1 MECSYK
7 ISPLPIPHCLRT
19 MPSLYAEI
27 EINATAAAVWDALV
41 RKEDWR
47 YWNTFL
53 YDCDPRSNF
62 MLGREVFLAMQR
74 IEGDADTE
82 FQPVVTTLRP
92 GHCLRWVSKI
102 PGLKTEHSFEM
113 QEVTPGRTRYL
124 HRDIFVG
131 PLSGIF
137 LPFIREDER
146 DGLRRMAYQLKRY
159 VESGGKPQRD
169 PYGNPYGRN
178 YRAPYG
184 DRGYGRGYDDLG
196 YGNQE
201 GRGYQDRG
209 YDDRGYGHGGYDD
222 QRYGNQ
228 GGRGGDPDQGYPE
241 RGYSDQD
248 SGRDYPQ
255 RGYDDRQYRDQ
266 GYDNQGDR
274 GQGYD
279 DRGYRGRGYDERR
292 SDRNYPDRDY
302 RDDQDY
308 RDDGW

>member
-1 MECSYK
+1 
-7 ISPLPIPHCLRT
+7 

-27 EINATAAAVWDALV
+27 EINAPAIHVWDALV

-92 GHCLRWVSKI
+92 GNCLRWVSKI

-113 QEVTPGRTRYL
+113 QEITPGRTRYL
-124 HRDIFVG
+124 HRDIFMG
-131 PLSGIF
+131 PLSGVF

-146 DGLRRMAYQLKRY
+146 DGLRRMASQLKRY

-169 PYGNPYGRN
+169 PYGDPYGRD
-178 YRAPYG
+178 YRDP
-184 DRGYGRGYDDLG
+184 YGRGYDDRRYDERG
-196 YGNQE
+196 YQDQGY
-201 GRGYQDRG
+201 GRGYQDQGYGRG
-209 YDDRGYGHGGYDD
+209 YQDQGYGRGY
-222 QRYGNQ
+222 Q
-228 GGRGGDPDQGYPE
+228 DPGYPE
-241 RGYSDQD
+241 RGYSEQD

-255 RGYDDRQYRDQ
+255 RGYDDRRYRE
-266 GYDNQGDR
+266 
-274 GQGYD
+274 QGYD
-279 DRGYRGRGYDERR
+279 DRGYGERGR
-292 SDRNYPDRDY
+292 DRNYPDRNYRDDRDY
-302 RDDQDY
+302 RDD
-308 RDDGW
+308 RW

>member
-1 MECSYK
+1 
-7 ISPLPIPHCLRT
+7 

-27 EINATAAAVWDALV
+27 EINATAAEVWDALV

-92 GHCLRWVSKI
+92 GNCLRWVSKI

-113 QEVTPGRTRYL
+113 QEITPGRTRYL
-124 HRDIFVG
+124 HRDIFMG
-131 PLSGIF
+131 PLANVF

-169 PYGNPYGRN
+169 PYGNPYSNPYDRSYQN
-178 YRAPYG
+178 PYG
-184 DRGYGRGYDDLG
+184 GQGYDNRGYGGQGGRGYPERSYDDRGYGRDYQGQGY
-196 YGNQE
+196 E
-201 GRGYQDRG
+201 RG
-209 YDDRGYGHGGYDD
+209 YDDRGYGG
-222 QRYGNQ
+222 Q
-228 GGRGGDPDQGYPE
+228 GGRGYPDQGQGYPEQGSGRNYPE
-241 RGYSDQD
+241 RGY
-248 SGRDYPQ
+248 
-255 RGYDDRQYRDQ
+255 DDRRYRD
-266 GYDNQGDR
+266 
-274 GQGYD
+274 QGYD
-279 DRGYRGRGYDERR
+279 DRGYDERGR
-292 SDRNYPDRDY
+292 DRNYPERDY
-302 RDDQDY
+302 RDEQDY

>member
-1 MECSYK
+1 MER
-7 ISPLPIPHCLRT
+7 LPIIFIALLT

-27 EINATAAAVWDALV
+27 EINATAAEVWDALV

-92 GHCLRWVSKI
+92 GNCLRWVSKI

-113 QEVTPGRTRYL
+113 QEITPGRTRYL
-124 HRDIFVG
+124 HRDIFMG
-131 PLSGIF
+131 PLSGVF

-169 PYGNPYGRN
+169 PYGSPY
-178 YRAPYG
+178 
-184 DRGYGRGYDDLG
+184 DRGYRDPYGSRGYDDRDYGNRG
-196 YGNQE
+196 YGDL
-201 GRGYQDRG
+201 GYQDRG
-209 YDDRGYGHGGYDD
+209 YQDQGYGQGYQDQGYQDQGYGRGYQDQGYG
-222 QRYGNQ
+222 QNY
-228 GGRGGDPDQGYPE
+228 PDSGYPE
-241 RGYSDQD
+241 RGY
-248 SGRDYPQ
+248 
-255 RGYDDRQYRDQ
+255 DDRRYREQ
-266 GYDNQGDR
+266 GYDNQGYRDR
-274 GQGYD
+274 GDRGYD
-279 DRGYRGRGYDERR
+279 DRRYGERGRDRNYPERR
-292 SDRNYPDRDY
+292 YPDRDY

-308 RDDGW
+308 RNDRW

>member
-1 MECSYK
+1 
-7 ISPLPIPHCLRT
+7 

-27 EINATAAAVWDALV
+27 EIDAPAMNVWDALV

-92 GHCLRWVSKI
+92 GNCLRWVSKI

-113 QEVTPGRTRYL
+113 QEITPGRTRYL
-124 HRDIFVG
+124 HRDIFMG
-131 PLSGIF
+131 PLSGVF
-137 LPFIREDER
+137 LPFIRDDER
-146 DGLRRMAYQLKRY
+146 DGLRRMAFQLKRY

-178 YRAPYG
+178 YQQPYG
-184 DRGYGRGYDDLG
+184 GRGYDDWG
-196 YGNQE
+196 YDNQGGRGYQ

-209 YDDRGYGHGGYDD
+209 YQDRGYQDQGYGRGYDD
-222 QRYGNQ
+222 RRY
-228 GGRGGDPDQGYPE
+228 DDQG
-241 RGYSDQD
+241 

-255 RGYDDRQYRDQ
+255 RGYEDRRYRD
-266 GYDNQGDR
+266 
-274 GQGYD
+274 QGYD
-279 DRGYRGRGYDERR
+279 DRGYGERGRNYDPNYPDRR
-292 SDRNYPDRDY
+292 SPDRDY
-302 RDDQDY
+302 RDDRDNRDY
-308 RDDGW
+308 RDDRW

>member
-1 MECSYK
+1 
-7 ISPLPIPHCLRT
+7 

-27 EINATAAAVWDALV
+27 EINATAAQVWDALV

-92 GHCLRWVSKI
+92 GSCLRWVSKI

-113 QEVTPGRTRYL
+113 QEITPGRTRYL
-124 HRDIFVG
+124 HRDIFMG
-131 PLSGIF
+131 PLSGVF

-169 PYGNPYGRN
+169 PYGSPY
-178 YRAPYG
+178 
-184 DRGYGRGYDDLG
+184 DRGYRDPYGSRGYD
-196 YGNQE
+196 N
-201 GRGYQDRG
+201 RG
-209 YDDRGYGHGGYDD
+209 YDDRGYG
-222 QRYGNQ
+222 NQ
-228 GGRGGDPDQGYPE
+228 GYGDRGYQDRGYQDQGYGRDYQDQSYQDRGYPE
-241 RGYSDQD
+241 RGY
-248 SGRDYPQ
+248 
-255 RGYDDRQYRDQ
+255 DDRRYREQ
-266 GYDNQGDR
+266 GYDNQGYRD
-274 GQGYD
+274 QGYQD
-279 DRGYRGRGYDERR
+279 QGYNDRGYGERGR
-292 SDRNYPDRDY
+292 DRNYPDRRYPDRDY

-308 RDDGW
+308 RDDRW

>member
-1 MECSYK
+1 
-7 ISPLPIPHCLRT
+7 PFPFT

-27 EINATAAAVWDALV
+27 EINAAAAQVWDALV

-92 GHCLRWVSKI
+92 GSCLRWVSKI

-113 QEVTPGRTRYL
+113 QEITPGRTRYL
-124 HRDIFVG
+124 HRDIFMG
-131 PLSGIF
+131 PLSGVF

-169 PYGNPYGRN
+169 PYGSPYDRSYRDPYGSRGYDN
-178 YRAPYG
+178 RGYPERGYQ
-184 DRGYGRGYDDLG
+184 DQGYGRGH
-196 YGNQE
+196 
-201 GRGYQDRG
+201 QDRG
-209 YDDRGYGHGGYDD
+209 Y
-222 QRYGNQ
+222 Q
-228 GGRGGDPDQGYPE
+228 DQGYPE
-241 RGYSDQD
+241 RGYGQGYQDQ
-248 SGRDYPQ
+248 GYPDQ
-255 RGYDDRQYRDQ
+255 GYDDRRYREQ
-266 GYDNQGDR
+266 GYDNQGYRD
-274 GQGYD
+274 QGYD
-279 DRGYRGRGYDERR
+279 DRGYGERGRDRNYPERR
-292 SDRNYPDRDY
+292 YPDRDY

-308 RDDGW
+308 RDDRW

>member
-1 MECSYK
+1 
-7 ISPLPIPHCLRT
+7 

-27 EINATAAAVWDALV
+27 EINAPAMNVWDALV

-92 GHCLRWVSKI
+92 GNCLRWVSKI

-113 QEVTPGRTRYL
+113 QEITPGRTRYL
-124 HRDIFVG
+124 HRDIFMG
-131 PLSGIF
+131 PLANVF

-178 YRAPYG
+178 YRDPYG
-184 DRGYGRGYDDLG
+184 GQGYEDRGYGTQGS
-196 YGNQE
+196 
-201 GRGYQDRG
+201 RGYQERG
-209 YDDRGYGHGGYDD
+209 YDDRGYGRGYQDQGRGYEDRSYDDRGYGSQGGGGYSD
-222 QRYGNQ
+222 QR
-228 GGRGGDPDQGYPE
+228 RGGYPEQGRDYPE
-241 RGYSDQD
+241 RGYE
-248 SGRDYPQ
+248 
-255 RGYDDRQYRDQ
+255 DRRYRDQ
-266 GYDNQGDR
+266 GYDN
-274 GQGYD
+274 
-279 DRGYRGRGYDERR
+279 RGYGERR
-292 SDRNYPDRDY
+292 DRNYPDRGYPDRNY
-302 RDDQDY
+302 RDDPDY

>member
-1 MECSYK
+1 MERLST
-7 ISPLPIPHCLRT
+7 IFIAPLT

-27 EINATAAAVWDALV
+27 EINATAAQVWDALV

-92 GHCLRWVSKI
+92 GSCLRWVSKI

-113 QEVTPGRTRYL
+113 QEITPGRTRYL
-124 HRDIFVG
+124 HRDIFMG
-131 PLSGIF
+131 PLSGVF

-169 PYGNPYGRN
+169 PYGSPY
-178 YRAPYG
+178 
-184 DRGYGRGYDDLG
+184 DRGYRDP
-196 YGNQE
+196 YGS
-201 GRGYQDRG
+201 RG
-209 YDDRGYGHGGYDD
+209 YDDRGYG
-222 QRYGNQ
+222 N
-228 GGRGGDPDQGYPE
+228 
-241 RGYSDQD
+241 
-248 SGRDYPQ
+248 
-255 RGYDDRQYRDQ
+255 RGYDDRGYGNQGYGDRGYQDQGYQDQGYDDRRYREQGYDNQGYRDQ
-266 GYDNQGDR
+266 GYD

-279 DRGYRGRGYDERR
+279 SQGYNDRGYGEQGR
-292 SDRNYPDRDY
+292 DRNYPDRNYPDRRYRDRSY

-308 RDDGW
+308 RDDRW

>member
-1 MECSYK
+1 
-7 ISPLPIPHCLRT
+7 

-27 EINATAAAVWDALV
+27 EINAPAMHVWDALV

-92 GHCLRWVSKI
+92 GNCLRWVSKI

-113 QEVTPGRTRYL
+113 QEITPGRTRYL
-124 HRDIFVG
+124 HRDIFMG
-131 PLSGIF
+131 PLSGVF

-146 DGLRRMAYQLKRY
+146 DGLRRMAFQLKRY

-169 PYGNPYGRN
+169 PYGSPYGRRN
-178 YRAPYG
+178 NDPYDG
-184 DRGYGRGYDDLG
+184 RGYQDQGYDQGYQDQGYGRGYDD
-196 YGNQE
+196 
-201 GRGYQDRG
+201 RRYQ
-209 YDDRGYGHGGYDD
+209 
-222 QRYGNQ
+222 
-228 GGRGGDPDQGYPE
+228 DQGY
-241 RGYSDQD
+241 
-248 SGRDYPQ
+248 
-255 RGYDDRQYRDQ
+255 
-266 GYDNQGDR
+266 

-279 DRGYRGRGYDERR
+279 DRRYREPGERSYDDRRYQDQGERGYGQRGA
-292 SDRNYPDRDY
+292 DRNDPDRRYRDSPDYRDERDY
-302 RDDQDY
+302 RD
-308 RDDGW
+308 

>member
-1 MECSYK
+1 MD
-7 ISPLPIPHCLRT
+7 
-19 MPSLYAEI
+19 
-27 EINATAAAVWDALV
+27 VWDALV

-92 GHCLRWVSKI
+92 GSCLRWVSKI

-113 QEVTPGRTRYL
+113 QEITPGRTRYL
-124 HRDIFVG
+124 HRDIFMG
-131 PLSGIF
+131 PLSGVF

-146 DGLRRMAYQLKRY
+146 DGLRRMASQLKRY

-178 YRAPYG
+178 AYGNPYG
-184 DRGYGRGYDDLG
+184 G
-196 YGNQE
+196 
-201 GRGYQDRG
+201 RG
-209 YDDRGYGHGGYDD
+209 YDDRGYDD
-222 QRYGNQ
+222 RAYGNQ
-228 GGRGGDPDQGYPE
+228 QGYGGRGGYQDPGYQDQGYGRGGYPDQGRGYGGRGRDYPDQGYDQSYGREYQDQGYPE
-241 RGYSDQD
+241 PGYADQD
-248 SGRDYPQ
+248 SGRASRDPS
-255 RGYDDRQYRDQ
+255 YDDRRYRDQ
-266 GYDNQGDR
+266 GYDNQGYREQGYDR

-279 DRGYRGRGYDERR
+279 NRGGEGRQYRDRSERG
-292 SDRNYPDRDY
+292 SDRNYPGPDDRDY
-302 RDDQDY
+302 RDDQ
-308 RDDGW
+308 W

>member
-1 MECSYK
+1 MEHPYETPK
-7 ISPLPIPHCLRT
+7 LPIPYSPFT

-27 EINATAAAVWDALV
+27 EINAPAPAVWDALV

-92 GHCLRWVSKI
+92 GSCLRWVSKI

-113 QEVTPGRTRYL
+113 QEITPGRTRYL
-124 HRDIFVG
+124 HRDIFMG
-131 PLSGIF
+131 PLSGVF

-169 PYGNPYGRN
+169 PYGSPYGRD
-178 YRAPYG
+178 YRDPYG
-184 DRGYGRGYDDLG
+184 GYDDRRYDDRGYG
-196 YGNQE
+196 
-201 GRGYQDRG
+201 GRGYQDQGYRDQGPGRGYQDQGYPDRGYPDRDYPPDQGYGRGGYPDRGYPPERGYDDRRYRDQG
-209 YDDRGYGHGGYDD
+209 YDDRGYGE
-222 QRYGNQ
+222 Q
-228 GGRGGDPDQGYPE
+228 G
-241 RGYSDQD
+241 
-248 SGRDYPQ
+248 
-255 RGYDDRQYRDQ
+255 
-266 GYDNQGDR
+266 
-274 GQGYD
+274 
-279 DRGYRGRGYDERR
+279 RR
-292 SDRNYPDRDY
+292 DRNRDYPDRDY
-302 RDDQDY
+302 RDE
-308 RDDGW
+308 RW

>member
-1 MECSYK
+1 
-7 ISPLPIPHCLRT
+7 

-27 EINATAAAVWDALV
+27 EINAPAPAVWDALV

-92 GHCLRWVSKI
+92 GSCLRWVSKI

-113 QEVTPGRTRYL
+113 QEITPGRTRYL
-124 HRDIFVG
+124 HRDIFMG
-131 PLSGIF
+131 PLSGVF

-169 PYGNPYGRN
+169 PYGSPYGRD
-178 YRAPYG
+178 YRDPYG
-184 DRGYGRGYDDLG
+184 GPSYDDRGYG
-196 YGNQE
+196 
-201 GRGYQDRG
+201 GRGYQDQGYGQGPGRGYQDQGYGQGSPDRSYPDRDYPPDQGYGRGGSPDRGYPPERGYDDRRYRDQG
-209 YDDRGYGHGGYDD
+209 YDDRGYG
-222 QRYGNQ
+222 
-228 GGRGGDPDQGYPE
+228 DQG
-241 RGYSDQD
+241 
-248 SGRDYPQ
+248 
-255 RGYDDRQYRDQ
+255 
-266 GYDNQGDR
+266 
-274 GQGYD
+274 
-279 DRGYRGRGYDERR
+279 RR
-292 SDRNYPDRDY
+292 DRNYPDRNY

-308 RDDGW
+308 RDERW